1 MAVTRTASWDLPSG
15 DGCSPVT
22 HAHVP
27 IWPALMTVWLRTSPG
42 LIGSSR
48 AGCAHPRVQDCT
60 ALPQGTLLLSHRFF
74 AADPSARRF
83 LAAYT
88 LACSAYSGRSCSWR
102 AVPGPGWNS
111 FLFFSASTWRAVS
124 RPRGVAAPGA
134 GARGGGGGVWG
145 KPGVGGGREAGGA
158 QAF

>member
-48 AGCAHPRVQDCT
+48 AGYAHPRVKECT
-60 ALPQGTLLLSHRFF
+60 ALPQGTLLLSHRFL
-74 AADPSARRF
+74 AADPSARGF

-88 LACSAYSGRSCSWR
+88 LACSAYSGRSCSLR
-102 AVPGPGWNS
+102 ALSG
-111 FLFFSASTWRAVS
+111 
-124 RPRGVAAPGA
+124 PGA
-134 GARGGGGGVWG
+134 GTLFCSSPPRHCG
-145 KPGVGGGREAGGA
+145 PC
-158 QAF
+158 FDP

>member
-60 ALPQGTLLLSHRFF
+60 ALPQGTLLLSHGFL
-74 AADPSARRF
+74 AADPSARGF

-102 AVPGPGWNS
+102 AGPGPWAGNLSCSSSPPPGRALSSRYGWVVPG
-111 FLFFSASTWRAVS
+111 R
-124 RPRGVAAPGA
+124 GA
-134 GARGGGGGVWG
+134 GWRGGV
-145 KPGVGGGREAGGA
+145 VG
-158 QAF
+158 QFP